1 MYNIF
6 PGGIKCCLSDL
17 KQYRMLKCRDKTRFT
32 YLSAAA
38 ASIEPA
44 DDEGTEFTNAAL
56 YEHG

>member
-1 MYNIF
+1 MWFKRPKTI
-6 PGGIKCCLSDL
+6 
-17 KQYRMLKCRDKTRFT
+17 YRKCRSDKTRFT
-32 YLSAAA
+32 YLSATA